1 MTTNNNNCAG
11 CGCNDTIPQPCAP
24 APPVCE
30 TPQPCTEI
38 LDAQCVKYTGP
49 AITCNDVN
57 IIPQNTSVADAL
69 NALVDLVCDGNCCA
83 IPAVTNI
90 EDPNFIMLCR
100 DEVLS
105 CVYNGL
111 LYNWLALNTGITG
124 DGRLSGGIVNVNPL
138 DNIINTWR
146 VPNDADWYALAL
158 ALDPTATNVPW
169 NNAAGGKVKSTT
181 CWSLPNSGA
190 TNESSLSVVPSVYRN
205 PSGSFSNNNG
215 QIGVYWSASQVL
227 STTANGYSLV
237 HIDDSIFKSSYLK
250 GHGFRVRL
258 VRPIDCTELNGDF
271 IPNAY
276 KDNSGNLYNAKVI
289 GTLVWIT
296 EDLKDIKFN
305 NNTNIPV
312 ATLNSAWSATT
323 VGAYCL
329 PDNKSNYESN
339 YTVGCEQVKISFQNF
354 LDAIPTGSGK
364 LVEVKRNWGTCVT
377 TQEITTPEEK
387 TIYSVAIE
395 DSGWQDL
402 EGFDFYE
409 DDMAL
414 RKPQIRRVG
423 TVLHFRGDLIIPI
436 GNNEQLIPVS
446 SPFDLYSKI
455 KRRTP
460 YETLGNG
467 SLGIGVYVD
476 YDKKIWFNN
485 KGDLGGPTSVIP
497 STVLPAN
504 INLDNNYKC
513 SNVIGTRKLSLSDDD
528 TQPPAFA
535 KLKEEAKLAEK
546 ADTKAIASGKT
557 SSVLLST
564 YAQIEITTDKK
575 LRIFPLETLEVT
587 DGDTDPFPG
596 NSVLRALTSNFY
608 NQAYMLGAANMDAG
622 INAYGTE
629 ISTTYPI
636 LYDDGAGTLLTP
648 GTYVVVSGD
657 PSDGDWSNIS
667 DLTPYENYNSV
678 TVTTQGLPNDWGTV
692 ELIDIRAY
700 QRRPLLKGNKV
711 WPPFLDSYDF
721 FDTAKAEFMGGF
733 VFNLDNFQAFTS
745 IDNCYANFDGEN
757 SCQNTPLPPEDDCC
771 QSPFLY
777 FLNTTYTAY
786 QNYVNEVATPLTF
799 GEYLAETLSQG
810 IILNGYTTMCCP
822 DCGNK
827 PYLLTSA
834 LQYIKYTEGLP
845 PTNPLN
851 PNNFENCCK
860 QLEASP
866 DTTSTIEES
875 LPGFLSPCPSSNFTT
890 CYDDL
895 ALILSPSIIE
905 DIQKTGLLEI
915 NTINEQTT
923 LCDLQT
929 FLESSEGIPTLDYG
943 NIVLLFLER
952 GFIVQCFEN
961 GDTFMGGYESYNNY
975 LNPPMPA

>member
-1 MTTNNNNCAG
+1 MTTNNNNCVG
-11 CGCNDTIPQPCAP
+11 CGCGPSIPEPCVP
-24 APPVCE
+24 APPVCPD
-30 TPQPCTEI
+30 PQPCTEI
-38 LDAQCVKYTGP
+38 LDAFCVKYTGP
-49 AITCNDVN
+49 ALTCRDVT
-57 IIPQNTSVADAL
+57 IIPQNTSIAVALDAIVDAL
-69 NALVDLVCDGNCCA
+69 CESNCCT
-83 IPAVTNI
+83 IPITATIQNADYV
-90 EDPNFIMLCR
+90 FLCLDR
-100 DEVLS
+100 TEF
-105 CVYNGL
+105 CAYNGL
-111 LYNWLALNTGITG
+111 LYNWSAINLGTSGTG
-124 DGRLSGGIVNVNPL
+124 RVVGGIVNIDPLANP
-138 DNIINTWR
+138 INTWK

-158 ALDPTATNVPW
+158 ALDPAATDLPF
-169 NNAAGGKVKSTT
+169 NNIAGGPLKATT
-181 CWSLPNSGA
+181 CWSIPNSAA
-190 TNESSLSVVPSVYRN
+190 TNLSGLNVYPSVYRN
-205 PSGSFSNNNG
+205 PSGTFSTNNG
-215 QIGVYWSASQVL
+215 QVGLYWSSTRLIVPIDTASAFSMVYNDN
-227 STTANGYSLV
+227 SM
-237 HIDDSIFKSSYLK
+237 FKSILNK
-250 GHGFRVRL
+250 GHGLRLRL
-258 VRPIDCTELNGDF
+258 VRPIDCSEMNGDY

-276 KDNSGNLYNAKVI
+276 IDNAGNSYNAKVI
-289 GTLVWIT
+289 GTLVWLI
-296 EDLKDIKFN
+296 EDLRDTKFN
-305 NNTNIPV
+305 DGTNVPIT
-312 ATLNSAWSATT
+312 ASNSNWSAASST
-323 VGAYCL
+323 GLCCY
-329 PDNKSNYESN
+329 PDNRADYQNIYS
-339 YTVGCEQVKISFQNF
+339 VGCEEKKISFEDF
-354 LDAIPTGSGK
+354 VSKIPTSTAK
-364 LVEVKRNWGTCVT
+364 NVEVVRNWGTCVT
-377 TQEITTPEEK
+377 IQEITTPEEK

-460 YETLGNG
+460 YETLGDG

-485 KGDLGGPTSVIP
+485 KGDLGGPASVIP

-535 KLKEEAKLAEK
+535 KLAEK
-546 ADTKAIASGKT
+546 ADTKAIAPGKI

-636 LYDDGAGTLLTP
+636 LYDDGTGTLLTP

-667 DLTPYENYNSV
+667 DLTPYQNYNSV
-678 TVTTQGLPNDWGTV
+678 TVTTQGFPNDWGTV

-799 GEYLAETLSQG
+799 VDYLAEVIMQG

-834 LQYIKYTEGLP
+834 IQYIKYIEAVP

-851 PNNFENCCK
+851 SNNFENCCK
-860 QLEASP
+860 QLEADP
-866 DTTSTIEES
+866 DTASSFEES

-905 DIQKTGLLEI
+905 EIQKTGLLEI

-952 GFIVQCFEN
+952 GFIVQCFQN

-975 LNPPMPA
+975 LNPPTPA